1 MYSVDRWTW
10 RQRRD
15 KVIRVLMGICA
26 AGETP
31 VHAAT
36 AEDLLSSRVVDTDVV
51 IVGGGIAGC
60 VAAIRAAQAG
70 ANVVVVDKARS
81 IRRSGD
87 AGRGLAFLT
96 TYLNLGE
103 NWDTPEVFA
112 DWYVDIAE
120 GLVDMN
126 VAWPLAIDP
135 LPAVRSLLEDVGI
148 RLHNDEGGYDRVGRM
163 WTPGPIVLKFD
174 GADIK
179 PRLAERVAAMPNI
192 RVMGGV
198 HVTSVQKD
206 AGGRAIGATGFDVRS
221 CEFTSI
227 RAGAVVIATGNA
239 ERVIFNSPRRDAF
252 NTYHRPYHGATGFAL
267 AARAG
272 ATMANIEFLGT
283 FLFPRG
289 FATGAMGNLLEAGGR
304 LINGN
309 GDLIAGLLDV
319 QSERKFGFGIV
330 GKAAGEVLA
339 GRGPIYIDCTHL
351 DQAVLDDVASYISFD
366 APLFTEFL
374 EQSGIDLARH
384 PVEFELF
391 NGAWSATGSPKGV
404 VVAADG
410 QTAVPGLFA
419 AGDLATPAY
428 ALAGSL
434 TSGYVVGTSAAHHAL
449 AAGLSHFDANALAD
463 ERERVLAPLNR
474 DAGVGWREYEH
485 ELQDVMTK
493 YVGMDRNEI
502 GLRQAAGYLTSYDG
516 AAGSVKAANGH
527 ELMRAHEAFD
537 LRLFDEMMTAAALE
551 RDESRFSFLM
561 GHFRTDRPAP
571 DDETWKGVS
580 VLVSHDGTKPLVE
593 RCVPAPSWRERKLAD
608 AAGSTQRRES

>member
-1 MYSVDRWTW
+1 MLAEGCLSAR
-10 RQRRD
+10 
-15 KVIRVLMGICA
+15 VI
-26 AGETP
+26 
-31 VHAAT
+31 
-36 AEDLLSSRVVDTDVV
+36 DSDVV

-70 ANVVVVDKARS
+70 ASVSLVDKARS

-96 TYLNLGE
+96 TYLDLGE
-103 NWDTPEVFA
+103 QWDTPEVFA
-112 DWYVDIAE
+112 DWYVNIAE
-120 GLVDMN
+120 GLVDLD
-126 VAWPLAIDP
+126 VAWPLAIEP
-135 LPAVRSLLEDVGI
+135 LPAVRALLEDCGLTL
-148 RLHNDEGGYDRVGRM
+148 RNADGGYDRVGRM

-174 GADIK
+174 GEHIK
-179 PRLAERVAAMPNI
+179 PRLADRVHELPG
-192 RVMGGV
+192 VDVLGGV
-198 HVTSVQKD
+198 HVTSVLTD
-206 AGGRAIGATGFDVRS
+206 ADGRAVGATGFDVRS
-221 CEFTSI
+221 CEFLTF
-227 RAGAVVIATGNA
+227 RAGAVIIATGNA

-272 ATMANIEFLGT
+272 AVAANIEFLGT

-309 GDLIAGLLDV
+309 GELIAQLPDLET
-319 QSERKFGFGIV
+319 ERKFGFGIV
-330 GKAAGEVLA
+330 GKAAGEILA
-339 GRGPIYIDCTHL
+339 GRGPVYIDCTHL
-351 DQAVLDDVASYISFD
+351 DQAVLDDLASYISFD
-366 APLFTEFL
+366 APLFKEFL
-374 EQSGIDLARH
+374 EQSGIDLAKH

-404 VVAADG
+404 VVDG
-410 QTAVPGLFA
+410 RSQTAVSGLFA

-434 TSGYVVGTSAAHHAL
+434 TTGYVAGASAAEFARESGAPKLDPHEV
-449 AAGLSHFDANALAD
+449 AA

-474 DAGVGWREYEH
+474 SVGISWGEYEH
-485 ELQDVMTK
+485 ELQDLMTK

-502 GLRQAAGYLTSYDG
+502 GLRQAATYLRSHADH
-516 AAGSVKAANGH
+516 AALAKAGNGH
-527 ELMRAHEAFD
+527 ELMRLHEAYD

-561 GHFRTDRPAP
+561 GHYRTDRPHA

-580 VLVSHDGTKPLVE
+580 VLVAHDGSKPVVS
-593 RCVPAPSWRERKLAD
+593 RTVPTPSWRSARLAE
-608 AAGSTQRRES
+608 AASAQTDTSDGDR

>member
-1 MYSVDRWTW
+1 
-10 RQRRD
+10 
-15 KVIRVLMGICA
+15 
-26 AGETP
+26 
-31 VHAAT
+31 
-36 AEDLLSSRVVDTDVV
+36 LSSQVVDAGVV

-60 VAAIRAAQAG
+60 VAAIRAADSG
-70 ANVVVVDKARS
+70 ADVVVVDKARS
-81 IRRSGD
+81 VRRSGD

-96 TYLNLGE
+96 TYLDLGE
-103 NWDTPEVFA
+103 AWDTPEIFA
-112 DWYVDIAE
+112 EWYVNIAE
-120 GLVDMN
+120 GLVDMD

-135 LPAVRSLLEDVGI
+135 LPAIRDLLEDVGVG
-148 RLHNDEGGYDRVGRM
+148 LHNADGGYDRVGRM

-174 GADIK
+174 GEHIK

-192 RVMGGV
+192 RVVGGV
-198 HVTSVQKD
+198 HVTSVQKN
-206 AGGRAIGATGFDVRS
+206 GEGRAVGATGFDVRS
-221 CEFTSI
+221 CEFMSF

-272 ATMANIEFLGT
+272 ATTANIEFLGT

-309 GDLIAGLLDV
+309 GDLIAGLPDV

-351 DQAVLDDVASYISFD
+351 DRAVLDDVASYISFD
-366 APLFTEFL
+366 APLFKEFL
-374 EQSGIDLARH
+374 EQSEIDLAQH

-404 VVAADG
+404 IVDADG
-410 QTAVPGLFA
+410 QTGVPGLFA

-434 TSGYVVGTSAAHHAL
+434 TSGYVVGTTAAAHARGVGPSEFEPDAL
-449 AAGLSHFDANALAD
+449 AA
-463 ERERVLAPLNR
+463 ERARVLAPLNR
-474 DAGVGWREYEH
+474 STGIGWREYEH
-485 ELQDVMTK
+485 ELQDTMTK
-493 YVGMDRNEI
+493 YVGMDRNDI
-502 GLRQAAGYLTSYDG
+502 GLRQAARYLTNHEI
-516 AAGSVKAANGH
+516 AACSVTAANGH

-561 GHFRTDRPAP
+561 GHYRTDRPAS
-571 DDETWKGVS
+571 DDQTWKGVS
-580 VLVSHDGTKPLVE
+580 VLVSHDGTKPVLE
-593 RCVPAPSWRERKLAD
+593 RHIPAPSWRAARLAE
-608 AAGSTQRRES
+608 AADTTQRRDR